1 MIQTPSDIRENIPGY
16 RNFFHRMAGSYLDA
30 AAWTEEES
38 LDEQATDGD
47 SIGWHKDAMDAA
59 DKACNTFLLTELT
72 DTHLRPDLWDKP
84 LDEMPAQPGEQ
95 VHDLLER
102 IDYGPEQAGHDL
114 WLTRNH
120 HGVGFWDRGLGEAGA
135 ILTRVADEMGE
146 QYAYVGDD
154 DWIYLDGGRENRPT
168 PATEGTTP

>member
-1 MIQTPSDIRENIPGY
+1 MNYRHYWIR
-16 RNFFHRMAGSYLDA
+16 MSSSYLDA
-30 AAWTEEES
+30 AAWTEEER
-38 LDEQATDGD
+38 LDEENSDAL
-47 SIGWHKDAMDAA
+47 GWNGEACANA
-59 DKACNTFLLTELT
+59 DKACTTFLLTELT
-72 DTHLRPDLWDKP
+72 DAHLRPDLWDKP

-102 IDYGPEQAGHDL
+102 LGMDPEQAGHDL

-120 HGVGFWDRGLGEAGA
+120 HGTGFWARGLGEAGD
-135 ILTRVADEMGE
+135 ILDRVAKEMGE

-154 DWIYLDGGRENRPT
+154 GWIYLDGGHENRLT